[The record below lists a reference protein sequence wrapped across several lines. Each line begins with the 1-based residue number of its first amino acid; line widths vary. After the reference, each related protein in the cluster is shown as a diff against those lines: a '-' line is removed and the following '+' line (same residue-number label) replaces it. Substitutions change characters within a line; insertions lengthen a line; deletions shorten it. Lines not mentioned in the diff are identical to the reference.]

1 MTSCSWL
8 GYLLQR
14 IAQKTTP
21 LSHIFRLGVFEQ
33 VDKLSSMNIR
43 PLILFLPVALF
54 LLTPVQPI
62 CGDPA
67 AITQEELVHRTQEL
81 FDAVVPGNKEPW
93 QKYFAEDCIFADE
106 KGRNFNKAQLVADI
120 APLPKGYSGTIK
132 IARPKSVIHG
142 DTAILSYDID
152 ETETIFGQNL
162 TARYHVTDTWLRRNG
177 VWQIASSQAMRYYED
192 PAVAKIELR
201 KFADFS
207 GTYEL
212 APGQT
217 RRVFSE
223 GENLYVERNGKHEQ
237 LLPEGSEIFFR
248 KGVEGRIVF
257 RYADNGKVD
266 ALIDRRNNEDVVWRK
281 LN

>member
-1 MTSCSWL
+1 
-8 GYLLQR
+8 
-14 IAQKTTP
+14 
-21 LSHIFRLGVFEQ
+21 
-33 VDKLSSMNIR
+33 MNIR
-43 PLILFLPVALF
+43 PLILIFPLTLF
-54 LLTPVQPI
+54 FFNPTHSI
-62 CGDPA
+62 CGDPVV
-67 AITQEELVHRTQEL
+67 ITQEELVRRAQEL

-93 QKYFAEDCIFADE
+93 QKYFADDCIFADE
-106 KGRNFNKAQLVADI
+106 KGRNLNKAQLVADI

-132 IARPKSVIHG
+132 IAKPQSVIHG
-142 DTAILSYDID
+142 DTAILSYDLD
-152 ETETIFGQNL
+152 ETETIFGQHL

-192 PAVAKIELR
+192 PAVARIDPK

-223 GENLYVERNGKHEQ
+223 DESLYVERNGKREQ
-237 LLPEGSEIFFR
+237 LFPEGSEIFFR
-248 KGVEGRIVF
+248 KGVEGRILF

-266 ALIDRRNNEDVVWRK
+266 ALIDRRNNEDVIWRRV
-281 LN
+281 N